1 MDNSISINTG
11 ENNSMNFPSFI
22 WTAKFNNC
30 DDICQFDFINGTENR
45 FKLVQDNINNLKYF
59 ILWNKNKCFTVDLIN
74 GLIYFNKELLEKI
87 ESNEIKYNLRLIF
100 FRRHQVTIG
109 TSDLKEKNHL
119 IHYHLGYQYLDKNLN
134 NHKIILIIDENGNW
148 ILGE

>member
-1 MDNSISINTG
+1 MSNTIDINQGDCNPMPSLIFTWIAIFKDG
-11 ENNSMNFPSFI
+11 SKLEQFENEI
-22 WTAKFNNC
+22 
-30 DDICQFDFINGTENR
+30 ENR
-45 FKLVQDNINNLKYF
+45 FQIVLDRMNELAFFNLTNKEGKL
-59 ILWNKNKCFTVDLIN
+59 FTVNLIN
-74 GLIYFNKELLEKI
+74 GLIGYNKLEFPYI
-87 ESNEIKYNLRLIF
+87 ESKEIKENIRLIF

-109 TSDLKEKNHL
+109 ASDLIEKNHT